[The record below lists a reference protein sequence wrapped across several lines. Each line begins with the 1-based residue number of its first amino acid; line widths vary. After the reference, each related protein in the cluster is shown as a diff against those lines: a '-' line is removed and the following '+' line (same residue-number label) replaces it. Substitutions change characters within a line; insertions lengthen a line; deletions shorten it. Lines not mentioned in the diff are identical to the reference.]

1 VLLTLPALWG
11 DFVITDIIQNSRLCV
26 AGAM

>member
-1 VLLTLPALWG
+1 VLLTLPALRG